1 MRDLHSLF
9 MFRAVDLEL
18 KIVGDTGNSITGI
31 FIFKSTQDNKQLR
44 CIVSKGYGGW
54 DHVSVSRADRCPTWE
69 EMCFIK
75 EQFFDSEE
83 PVMQYHPPQSEWI
96 NNHSFCLHLWKPLIQ
111 EIPKPPSHFV
121 GYKEY
126 NK

>member
-9 MFRAVDLEL
+9 MHRAVALEM
-18 KIVGDTGNSITGI
+18 KVVGDTGNPNAGI
-31 FIFKSTQDNKQLR
+31 FIFESPQDKKQLR
-44 CIVSKGYGGW
+44 CIVSKEYGGW
-54 DHVSVSRADRCPTWE
+54 DHVSVSRVDRCPTWE

-75 EQFFDSEE
+75 DKFFEPEE
-83 PVMQYHPPQSEWI
+83 VAMQLHPPKSEWV
-96 NNHSFCLHLWKPLIQ
+96 NNHQFCLHIWKPLIQ

-121 GYKEY
+121 GYKEL